1 MEILLN
7 IENQNNLIIKEQSI
21 MKLVQDR
28 LLNKINGL
36 ELNIQGNSKNSN
48 GSSVHLDSDFLSK
61 FPLVDHT
68 MYLEVEHLT
77 INDTS
82 FKIKLEYFIRNVG
95 GSNSKNHVQRMMGKF
110 FSDEYATKCTR
121 TGRGKD
127 KTTTVGQSEL
137 LNVLKK
143 VVKECSSG
151 RSVEFT
157 DSNYENIVAEWLRY
171 ASIRLARSKKAD

>member
-1 MEILLN
+1 
-7 IENQNNLIIKEQSI
+7 
-21 MKLVQDR
+21 MK
-28 LLNKINGL
+28 N
-36 ELNIQGNSKNSN
+36 NSN

-61 FPLVDHT
+61 FPLNDST
-68 MYLEVEHLT
+68 MYLDVEHLT
-77 INDTS
+77 LNDFS
-82 FKIKLEYFIRNVG
+82 FKIKLEYFIKNVG

-110 FSDEYATKCTR
+110 FNDEYVTKCTR

-151 RSVEFT
+151 SSVELT
-157 DSNYENIVAEWLRY
+157 DSNFKNIVAKWLRY
-171 ASIRLARSKKAD
+171 SSIRLARSKKAD